1 MKNHIAFPGLGIE
14 LDINRVAFEIFD
26 KPIYWYAIIIASGF
40 LLAVYYGMKRSREFN
55 LDEDNITGM
64 LMVAAPLAIVCA
76 RLYYVIFEFDQYKDD
91 LLSILYIWNGG
102 IAIYGAIIGALLGV
116 IIYCSFKK
124 MKIRNFLDI
133 GALGLMIG
141 QSVGRWG
148 NFVNAE
154 AYGGETSLL
163 WRMEIYDAAA
173 RARICVHPTF
183 LYESLWNVLGFVI
196 LHFYSKK
203 RKFNGEVFCLY
214 VLWYGI
220 GRAMIEGLRTD
231 SLYFFGTGIRTSQM
245 LAILTAL
252 AAVVVLVYNYKKI
265 KSEVKT
271 NECSNN

>member
-1 MKNHIAFPGLGIE
+1 MKNHIAFPGLGVE
-14 LDINRVAFEIFD
+14 LDINRVAFEILG
-26 KPIYWYAIIIASGF
+26 KPIYWYAVIIASGF

-55 LDEDNITGM
+55 LNEDNITGM

-76 RLYYVIFEFDQYKDD
+76 RIYYVVFEFEQYKDD
-91 LLSILYIWNGG
+91 LVTVLYIWNGG

-141 QSVGRWG
+141 QSIGRWG

-154 AYGGETSLL
+154 AYGDETSLL
-163 WRMEIYDAAA
+163 WRMEIYDVAA

-183 LYESLWNVLGFVI
+183 LYESLWNAFGFVI

-203 RKFNGEVFCLY
+203 RKFDGEVFCLY

-220 GRAMIEGLRTD
+220 GRAIIEGLRTD
-231 SLYFFGTGIRTSQM
+231 SLYFFGTGIRTSRA
-245 LAILTAL
+245 LAVLTAL
-252 AAVVVLVYNYKKI
+252 AAAVVLVYNYKKK

-271 NECSNN
+271 NECSDN

>member
-91 LLSILYIWNGG
+91 LLCILYIWNGG

>member
-163 WRMEIYDAAA
+163 WRMEICDAAA
-173 RARICVHPTF
+173 RARSCVHPTF
-183 LYESLWNVLGFVI
+183 LYESLWNVLGCVI

-231 SLYFFGTGIRTSQM
+231 RLYFFGTGIRTSQM

>member
-1 MKNHIAFPGLGIE
+1 MKNHIAFPGLGLE
-14 LDINRVAFEIFD
+14 FDIKRVAFEIFD

-55 LDEDNITGM
+55 LTEDNITGM

-76 RLYYVIFEFDQYKDD
+76 RLYYVAFEFEQYKDD
-91 LLSILYIWNGG
+91 LLSVLYIWNGG
-102 IAIYGAIIGALLGV
+102 IAIYGAIIGALIGV
-116 IIYCSFKK
+116 IIYCRFKK
-124 MKIRNFLDI
+124 MKIRSFLDI

-154 AYGGETSLL
+154 AYGGETTLL
-163 WRMEIYDAAA
+163 WRMEIYDAAS

-183 LYESLWNVLGFVI
+183 LYESLWNAVGFLL

-203 RKFNGEVFCLY
+203 RRFNGEVFCLY
-214 VLWYGI
+214 VVWYGI

-231 SLYFFGTGIRTSQM
+231 SLYFFGTGIRTSQA
-245 LAILTAL
+245 LAIISAL
-252 AAVVVLVYNYKKI
+252 AAIVVLVYNYKKI
-265 KSEVKT
+265 NLEVKT
-271 NECSNN
+271 NECSDN

>member
-183 LYESLWNVLGFVI
+183 LYESLWNMLGFVI

>member
-245 LAILTAL
+245 FAILTAL